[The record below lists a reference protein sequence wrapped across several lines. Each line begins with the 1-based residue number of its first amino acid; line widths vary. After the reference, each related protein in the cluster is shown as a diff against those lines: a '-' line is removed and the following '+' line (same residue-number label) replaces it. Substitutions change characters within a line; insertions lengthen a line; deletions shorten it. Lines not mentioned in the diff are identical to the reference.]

1 MQGLLAFKRY
11 VQFVGRAGRKE
22 YWQFVG
28 IALGIYIATAFLGD
42 GMAYAE
48 AGLFPPFM
56 IIALLALMVPA
67 YCVTIRR
74 LHDRGI
80 SGLWLAAI
88 WVLNGIYYALENL
101 RAGSRGTIAD
111 APLALLIYADLFLT
125 LGFTIWL
132 LVHLGREGD
141 TQANVYGAP
150 PVEDDTETRNTESMQ
165 LINQALHGLMAGD
178 LVPARAHSPKGPV
191 QGEDRLSQIERLARL
206 RQDGILTDAEFEQ
219 QKAALLQ

>member
-11 VQFVGRAGRKE
+11 VQFVGRTGRKE

-28 IALGIYIATAFLGD
+28 VALGIYIFAAFLGD
-42 GMAYAE
+42 GLAYAE

-56 IIALLALMVPA
+56 IIAMLALILPA
-67 YCVTIRR
+67 YCATIRR

-80 SGLWLAAI
+80 SGRWLAAI

-101 RAGSRGTIAD
+101 RAGSRGTIAH

-132 LVHLGREGD
+132 LLHLTREGD
-141 TQANVYGAP
+141 ARTNAYGPP
-150 PVEDDTETRNTESMQ
+150 PVDGDTETRNIESMQ
-165 LINQALHGLMAGD
+165 LVNQALLR
-178 LVPARAHSPKGPV
+178 LFSTEPIKGQP
-191 QGEDRLSQIERLARL
+191 D
-206 RQDGILTDAEFEQ
+206 
-219 QKAALLQ
+219 QKR